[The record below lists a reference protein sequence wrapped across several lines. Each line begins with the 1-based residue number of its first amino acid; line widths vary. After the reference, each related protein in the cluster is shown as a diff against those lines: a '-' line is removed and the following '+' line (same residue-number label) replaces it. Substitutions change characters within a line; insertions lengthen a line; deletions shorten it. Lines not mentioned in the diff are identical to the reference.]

1 MTRKIVLSLLTLLVL
16 IIPGIGLAAGP
27 FGDAPGIVTNPNQLP
42 GGSFTV
48 FFGNLIGKILD
59 VLWIVFIA
67 FAIIMFIVAGF
78 QFLAAQGEPDGVG
91 KARKFL
97 LWGVIGVLV
106 AVAAFTIPFFIR
118 NTISPVATCNPP
130 CEPGFVCTDG
140 ICFVGGGG
148 I

>member
-1 MTRKIVLSLLTLLVL
+1 MKASAKV
-16 IIPGIGLAAGP
+16 GLEP
-27 FGDAPGIVTNPNQLP
+27 VVSPPLKDT
-42 GGSFTV
+42 
-48 FFGNLIGKILD
+48 
-59 VLWIVFIA
+59 A
-67 FAIIMFIVAGF
+67 FAVA
-78 QFLAAQGEPDGVG
+78 AV
-91 KARKFL
+91 
-97 LWGVIGVLV
+97 V